1 MENYALKKIPLFSNL
16 TDDQLD
22 EIARKGSVN
31 TYKKYEMVL
40 FCDQQ
45 ETKFFVVLQGL
56 LKNSRYTE
64 DGNEAVFTFFSDGD
78 FFGEMCVFENEV
90 SESNIIAIEH
100 SQVFSIHR
108 IDFLQMLNQHPQTNI
123 NLLREMTQKI
133 RRRNAHIKSLT
144 MQNATGRV
152 ANTILRFADDYGAFN
167 LGKIEI
173 QKLPTHRD
181 IANMVGTSRETISR
195 ALKSLARKGYIRRE
209 GNKLVICDYREFRL
223 SFS

>member
-1 MENYALKKIPLFSNL
+1 
-16 TDDQLD
+16 
-22 EIARKGSVN
+22 
-31 TYKKYEMVL
+31 
-40 FCDQQ
+40 
-45 ETKFFVVLQGL
+45 
-56 LKNSRYTE
+56 
-64 DGNEAVFTFFSDGD
+64 
-78 FFGEMCVFENEV
+78 
-90 SESNIIAIEH
+90 
-100 SQVFSIHR
+100 
-108 IDFLQMLNQHPQTNI
+108 
-123 NLLREMTQKI
+123 
-133 RRRNAHIKSLT
+133 

-209 GNKLVICDYREFRL
+209 GNKLVICDYQEFRL